1 MRKIRLSYYEWTKIQ
16 GYKKEHWF
24 ELLFCYFRMSK
35 INNIYHVCAKVRPVA
50 YVLLFIPL
58 IVLTFCDC
66 IWNCGLKEFQ
76 LPPMWVTGSY
86 IYPDN
91 VMYDYCEVT
100 WDAKNK
106 G

>member
-1 MRKIRLSYYEWTKIQ
+1 MRKIRLSYMEWEKIQ
-16 GYKKEHWF
+16 GYKKTHWL
-24 ELLFCYFRMSK
+24 EILFCYFRMSK
-35 INNIYHVCAKVRPVA
+35 VGNIYLVYAKIHPVA

-58 IVLTFCDC
+58 IILTFLDC

-76 LPPMWVTGSY
+76 LPPMLVTNSY

-100 WDAKNK
+100 WDAENK